1 MPANPKYL
9 TPSTWQRF
17 AKITAAIF
25 GGYLVSALCHTAL
38 ASWLDRPKVI
48 ITSSFSAFMLWIVLM
63 IWAFLSKNGW
73 RIWGI
78 YLLLALLLGLTTY
91 LGNTN
96 RSIL

>member
-9 TPSTWQRF
+9 TPSAWQRF
-17 AKITAAIF
+17 AKITAALL
-25 GGYLVSALCHTAL
+25 GGYLVSTLCHTAL

-63 IWAFLSKNGW
+63 LWAFLSKNGW

-78 YLLLALLLGLTTY
+78 HLLLALLLGGVTY
-91 LGNTN
+91 LGKTN
-96 RSIL
+96 GSIL